1 MYKMENITTSVP
13 NMAPSPLPT
22 DARSSIV
29 NNDLLSVE
37 ITNENVALNVMVS
50 FLNIAQK
57 RGVYSF
63 DESAKIWECIQKFI
77 AREPTVPSAP

>member
-1 MYKMENITTSVP
+1 MENITTSMP
-13 NMAPSPLPT
+13 DMTPSPLPT
-22 DARSSIV
+22 DARSAIV
-29 NNDLLSVE
+29 NNDLLNVE
-37 ITNENVALNVMVS
+37 IVNENVALNVMVS

-77 AREPTVPSAP
+77 APR